1 MARRAVSPRHGL
13 ITGLGPVSVPIFT
26 HAGRRSRGTDDSY
39 VLSRAWTTFRWA
51 IFFGLVNESG
61 AGAGRLLGGQDRDG
75 PLAAEG
81 KLLASIHR
89 VNRGSCGRVDA
100 KGVL

>member
-39 VLSRAWTTFRWA
+39 VLSRAWTIFRWP
-51 IFFGLVNESG
+51 ISLGLVDEDCEG
-61 AGAGRLLGGQDRDG
+61 MGGCWAADRTG
-75 PLAAEG
+75 TG
-81 KLLASIHR
+81 HSRRRAS
-89 VNRGSCGRVDA
+89 S
-100 KGVL
+100 

>member
-39 VLSRAWTTFRWA
+39 VLSRDSYD
-51 IFFGLVNESG
+51 IFLV
-61 AGAGRLLGGQDRDG
+61 
-75 PLAAEG
+75 
-81 KLLASIHR
+81 
-89 VNRGSCGRVDA
+89 
-100 KGVL
+100 